1 VSARRE
7 SRRRPGRTP
16 HLVRPYVLTGG
27 RTRGAAGALAL
38 ETSVCT
44 QDPPPELAR
53 HASPESRRI
62 MELASVPIALA
73 ELAGRLLLP
82 IGVVRVLVG
91 DLVVTGSV
99 RVLDSSPPDG
109 APDIHLLRRL
119 LDGIRAL

>member
-27 RTRGAAGALAL
+27 RTRGAAGALPL
-38 ETSVCT
+38 ETNVHAQC
-44 QDPPPELAR
+44 PPTGLGH

-62 MELASVPIALA
+62 VELASVPIALA
-73 ELAGRLLLP
+73 ELSGRLLLP
-82 IGVVRVLVG
+82 VGVVRVLVG

-99 RVLDSSPPDG
+99 RVLDASPPNG
-109 APDIHLLRRL
+109 TPDIQLLKRL
-119 LDGIRAL
+119 LHGIRAL